1 MRKYEITRIFAVILC
16 LLSPKQEL
24 IAQADSTVY
33 AGSDSM
39 AGVSG
44 KKESIHGLFAG
55 LGYGNNMVYMGST
68 ISGNKPYSYASLT
81 YSLANKLFLSGS
93 AVHLSDTDPFMAFYT
108 LSATFSHTFN
118 SWFDISAGI
127 SRYNV
132 HSSLTDTLFG
142 SFTYGEID
150 LGIDWKILYTKL
162 CAGGF
167 LVEGAKPYYQIKNSR
182 YFQTPEFSKKKLHF
196 SFEPYFN
203 LLFGTVTR
211 SETTTGVVSIYT
223 TPPYRK
229 QGNSGYQTVTTTK
242 YTNIFGLMEMDMGIP
257 VSFNSDR
264 ITFEVEPGYI
274 YPMYD
279 DSVYPGTKGFQFLV
293 GLYLKIL

>member
-1 MRKYEITRIFAVILC
+1 MKKPDILKIFAVILW
-16 LLSPKQEL
+16 LLIPEKGI
-24 IAQADSTVY
+24 IAQADSIIIS
-33 AGSDSM
+33 APDSLP
-39 AGVSG
+39 GTTE

-55 LGYGNNMVYMGST
+55 FGYGNNMVYMGST

-108 LSATFSHTFN
+108 LSATFTHTFN
-118 SWFDISAGI
+118 SWFDFSAGL

-142 SFTYGEID
+142 SFTYGEVD

-167 LVEGAKPYYQIKNSR
+167 LVEGTKPYYQIKNSR
-182 YFQTPEFSKKKLHF
+182 YFQTPEFSGKKLYF
-196 SFEPYFN
+196 SFEPYIN

-211 SETTTGVVSIYT
+211 SETTTGLVSTYT
-223 TPPYRK
+223 TPPFRK
-229 QGNSGYQTVTTTK
+229 QGNSGYQTVTTTR
-242 YTNIFGLMEMDMGIP
+242 YTNIFGLMEMDMGLP
-257 VSFNSDR
+257 VSFNSNR
-264 ITFEVEPGYI
+264 ITLEVEPGYI
-274 YPMYD
+274 YPMYE
-279 DSVYPGTKGFQFLV
+279 DSVYPGTKGFQLLV